1 MRSKSTESHPKDRTP
16 WRRRIAQILCLI
28 LGIVGA
34 FPLFAG
40 LLLRNSRVQRWT
52 NATTERLIH
61 DQFGLSAKYR
71 ATVALWPLELR
82 VDDLSVAA
90 IGSGP
95 PALSVS
101 RVRLRP
107 RLFSLLAGH
116 VDLGEVQVVSP
127 KIHLVIRDGKLSNLS
142 YHLPKAKPSKAK
154 PSTEPPFAS
163 LSVSDAQ
170 LDLDIDGRRIKS
182 SDIDV
187 NVFAERGPTFEITVT
202 DERTTIDM
210 QHTLSATKVNDEI
223 HAVDEDVLCNLELRA
238 HVAPKSVR
246 IRRFAVFGLADLDPK
261 SGTRGVCSR
270 SAFAKDPGQISLQ
283 MTEFAADWAK
293 ASAKISGKIVARV
306 PLSPVNRF
314 LKFPPVKGWVSLNA
328 QVKWDTSH
336 LLPEMAGHLVGEG
349 IELERY
355 HIADKLDAEF
365 SIEKDDLNIKRTEVS
380 FAEGRTIVYDAKIQ
394 PLAKDAP
401 FSSRLVETHG
411 MTFPG
416 LMKALGVTQHTI
428 VAWNFGDGQIT
439 DLKGQLA
446 LPHLEGHLRTDT
458 HDFEVFDRSF
468 DDSARRHMIGV
479 PRALVRGRIV
489 VQPDAFQFQDTV
501 ATFGHSQVYTP
512 LVSIGFAN
520 DLEVVVDNKGS
531 LDLADISPI
540 TTIPMAGRS
549 RLGVR
554 LAGKASDPLLTGNLA
569 VEDLVFGGFPFGSIQ
584 SAKVQFRPLKV
595 QLSEVKA
602 TKGKSDYIVSSASLD
617 FDHPGALIVDAQA
630 SSSKL
635 DIRDFLAMWHF
646 DRDPRYES
654 LSGWGKM
661 NTRVHYAL
669 GGAEDRCGEGFLRV
683 SSQASLQHLEMYE
696 EHYDSANADIDFTWL
711 DMRAGYMGVSI
722 DVPSLTLRKG
732 SGVLLGSVQV
742 RPGAALAAHVVATS
756 IPLGRFTAFGALG
769 RIVDGSVAG
778 VADVSGTL
786 DAPAVD
792 ARVTASRLIVGRN
805 RLGSSD
811 LTIKLESPPRAH
823 FTATSRCGNPIL
835 PPFDLAEYRADK
847 PDGTFHISGQLFGDQ
862 VNIDD
867 LRISR
872 QQNKHAQGAVILK
885 DFDISALNELLP
897 ASQSQEF
904 TGKISGEIQITD
916 FPLAEPAKTKVKLT
930 GFSAQ
935 LGRGNLKLSIQSG
948 ANALKLEAGNIE
960 LSNWALKTAYGQ
972 VAANF
977 KMSAHLAQ
985 LGKDPTIDAEL
996 QLQPVD
1002 IALLKGLFP
1011 KAEILSGEL
1020 KGNLKIKGALSHP
1033 RTEGLLQVGGAELQ
1047 MRGLDWPITN
1057 ANLSIAIGDGE
1068 IRIARGEANLGT
1080 GKILISGGAPLTG
1093 VQLGQVRLDVNATD
1107 IPIPA
1112 NLGVKG
1118 SFDSRLE
1125 VGLDP
1130 NADLV
1135 RPHITG
1141 VVTLDDLEYN
1151 RPVQMTADVSTL
1163 AQRGRRSQVEAYD
1176 PEDDKVDF
1184 DLIVHARSPLRINN
1198 ELIEAEL
1205 VVDKAGLQ
1213 LTGTNQRFGLR
1224 GLLTAKAAG
1233 RIHLRQHTFEIREGS
1248 VRFDDS
1254 TRINPRV
1261 DLRATTEYR
1270 RYSTQAPTTTG
1281 PTSAAPTGTDST
1293 TSATGG
1299 RWRITM
1305 HAHGDADELH
1315 VDLTSDPALSP
1326 DDVFMLLTVGVTRT
1340 ELSQAQSASM
1350 VSSVALEALG
1360 TLSGADK
1367 TVKETIPVID
1377 DFKFSSAYSSR
1388 TGRTEPTVTI
1398 GKRLSE
1404 RIRATVTS
1412 GLAESREVRSNL
1424 EWQLS

>member
-1 MRSKSTESHPKDRTP
+1 MS
-16 WRRRIAQILCLI
+16 
-28 LGIVGA
+28 
-34 FPLFAG
+34 
-40 LLLRNSRVQRWT
+40 
-52 NATTERLIH
+52 
-61 DQFGLSAKYR
+61 
-71 ATVALWPLELR
+71 LWPLELR

-90 IGSGP
+90 IGTGP

-127 KIHLVIRDGKLSNLS
+127 KIRLVMRDGKIANLS
-142 YHLPKAKPSKAK
+142 YHLPKAKKPSRGK

-163 LSVSDAQ
+163 LSVSDAE
-170 LDLDIDGRRIKS
+170 LDLDIDGTKIKS
-182 SDIDV
+182 SDIDID
-187 NVFAERGPTFEITVT
+187 VFAERGPTFEITVT
-202 DERTTIDM
+202 DEKTIVDM
-210 QHTLSATKVNDEI
+210 KHTLGATKVNDEI
-223 HAVDEDVLCNLELRA
+223 HAIDEDVLCNLELKA

-246 IRRFAVFGLADLDPK
+246 IRRFSVFGLADLDPK

-270 SAFAKDPGQISLQ
+270 VTTSKDPGQIALQ
-283 MTEFAADWAK
+283 MTEIAADWAK
-293 ASAKISGKIVARV
+293 GNAKVSGKIVARI
-306 PLSPVNRF
+306 PLPPANRF
-314 LKFPPVKGWVSLNA
+314 LKLPPVKGWISLNA
-328 QVKWDTSH
+328 QVKWDTS
-336 LLPEMAGHLVGEG
+336 LSLPEMSGHLAGEG
-349 IELERY
+349 IQLERY

-365 SIEKDDLNIKRTEVS
+365 SIEKNDLNIKRTEVS

-394 PLAKDAP
+394 PLAAGAP

-416 LMKALGVTQHTI
+416 LMKALGVTPHTI
-428 VAWNFGDGQIT
+428 VGWNFGDGQVT
-439 DLKGQLA
+439 DVKGQLA
-446 LPHLEGHLRTDT
+446 LPHIEGHLRTDT
-458 HDFEVFDRSF
+458 HDFEVFDRAF
-468 DDSARRHMIGV
+468 DDPARRHMIGV
-479 PRALVRGRIV
+479 PKALVRGRIV
-489 VQPDAFQFQDTV
+489 VQPNAFQFQDML

-512 LVSIGFAN
+512 LVSIGFDN
-520 DLEVVVDNKGS
+520 DLEIVVDNKGS

-540 TTIPMAGRS
+540 TTIPMSGRS

-554 LAGKASDPLLTGNLA
+554 LAGKAGDPLLTGNLA
-569 VEDLVFGGFPFGSIQ
+569 VEDFVFGGFPLGSIQ
-584 SAKVQFRPLKV
+584 SAKVLFRPLKV

-602 TKGKSDYIVSSASLD
+602 TKGKSDYIVNSATLD

-630 SSSKL
+630 TSAKL
-635 DIRDFLAMWHF
+635 DVRDFLAMWHF
-646 DRDPRYES
+646 DRDPRYDS
-654 LSGWGKM
+654 LFGWGKTS
-661 NTRVHYAL
+661 TRVHYAL
-669 GGAEDRCGEGFLRV
+669 GGTEDRCGDGFLRITSQV
-683 SSQASLQHLEMYE
+683 SLRHLEMYE
-696 EHYDSANADIDFTWL
+696 EHYDSADADIDFTWA
-711 DMRAGYMGVSI
+711 DMRAGYLGVSI

-742 RPGAALAAHVVATS
+742 RPGAVLVAHAVATS
-756 IPLGRFTAFGALG
+756 IPLGRFNAFGSLG
-769 RIVDGSVAG
+769 RVVDGSVAG

-786 DAPAVD
+786 DAPVVD
-792 ARVTASRLIVGRN
+792 ARVTASRIVIGRN

-811 LTIKLESPPRAH
+811 LTVKLESPPRTG
-823 FTATSRCGNPIL
+823 FTGTSRCGNPIP

-847 PDGTFHISGQLFGDQ
+847 EAGAFHIDGELFGNQ
-862 VNIDD
+862 VNIRD

-872 QQNKHAQGAVILK
+872 QKNKHARGAVILK
-885 DFDISALNELLP
+885 NFDISALTELLP
-897 ASQSQEF
+897 PAQAQDLS
-904 TGKISGEIQITD
+904 GKLSGEIQLDD
-916 FPLAEPAKTKVKLT
+916 FPFAEPAKVKGKLT
-930 GFSAQ
+930 GFSAI
-935 LGRGNLKLSIQSG
+935 LERGTLRLSVQS
-948 ANALKLEAGNIE
+948 ASEPLRLEAGNID
-960 LSNWALKTAYGQ
+960 LSNWALKTSYGQ
-972 VAANF
+972 VSANF

-985 LGKDPTIDAEL
+985 LGQSPSIDAEL

-1002 IALLKGLFP
+1002 LSLFKSFFP
-1011 KAEILSGEL
+1011 KAEMLSGEL
-1020 KGNLKIKGALSHP
+1020 KGSLKIKGALSHP
-1033 RTEGLLQVGGAELQ
+1033 RTEGMLQVGGAELQ
-1047 MRGLDWPITN
+1047 LRSLDWPITN
-1057 ANLSIAIGDGE
+1057 ANLNIAISDGE

-1080 GKILISGGAPLTG
+1080 GKILISGGAPLMG
-1093 VQLGQVRLDVNATD
+1093 VQLGQVRLEVNATD

-1130 NADLV
+1130 NAELV

-1184 DLIVHARSPLRINN
+1184 DLIMHARSPLRINN

-1205 VVDKAGLQ
+1205 VLDKAGLE

-1224 GLLTAKAAG
+1224 GLLTAKASG

-1270 RYSTQAPTTTG
+1270 RYSTQTPTTAGPATG
-1281 PTSAAPTGTDST
+1281 APTGTDST

-1315 VDLTSDPALSP
+1315 VDLTSEPALSP

-1424 EWQLS
+1424 EWQLNRRISVEGSYDNVNDISSSQLGNLGADIRWRMEFR

>member
-1 MRSKSTESHPKDRTP
+1 
-16 WRRRIAQILCLI
+16 
-28 LGIVGA
+28 
-34 FPLFAG
+34 
-40 LLLRNSRVQRWT
+40 
-52 NATTERLIH
+52 
-61 DQFGLSAKYR
+61 
-71 ATVALWPLELR
+71 
-82 VDDLSVAA
+82 
-90 IGSGP
+90 
-95 PALSVS
+95 
-101 RVRLRP
+101 
-107 RLFSLLAGH
+107 

-127 KIHLVIRDGKLSNLS
+127 KITLVIRDGTLTNLS
-142 YHLPKAKPSKAK
+142 YHLPKAKKPSRGK
-154 PSTEPPFAS
+154 PSTDPPFAS

-170 LDLDIDGRRIKS
+170 LDLDIDGRKIKS

-187 NVFAERGPTFEITVT
+187 DVFAERGPTFEITVT
-202 DERTTIDM
+202 DERTIIDM
-210 QHTLSATKVNDEI
+210 QHTLAATKVNDEV
-223 HAVDEDVLCNLELRA
+223 HAIDEDILCNLELKAR
-238 HVAPKSVR
+238 VAPKSVR
-246 IRRFAVFGLADLDPK
+246 IRRFTVFGLADLDPK
-261 SGTRGVCSR
+261 SGTRGACTRAASV
-270 SAFAKDPGQISLQ
+270 KDPGQFSLQ
-283 MTEFAADWAK
+283 MTEIAADWAK
-293 ASAKISGKIVARV
+293 GSAKVSGKIAARL
-306 PLSPVNRF
+306 PLSPANRF
-314 LKFPPVKGWVSLNA
+314 LKMPPVKGWVSLNA
-328 QVKWDTSH
+328 QVKWDTSR
-336 LLPEMAGHLVGEG
+336 LLPEMTGHLVGEG
-349 IELERY
+349 IQLERY
-355 HIADKLDAEF
+355 QLADKLDAEF

-394 PLAKDAP
+394 PLAKGAP

-428 VAWNFGDGQIT
+428 VAWNFGEGQVT
-439 DLKGQLA
+439 DIKGELA
-446 LPHLEGHLRTDT
+446 LPHIEAHLRTDT
-458 HDFEVFDRSF
+458 HDFEVFDRAF
-468 DDSARRHMIGV
+468 DDPARRHMIGV
-479 PRALVRGRIV
+479 ARALVRGRIV
-489 VQPDAFQFQDTV
+489 VEPTAFQFQDTV

-512 LVSIGFAN
+512 LVSIGFDN
-520 DLEVVVDNKGS
+520 DLEVTVDNKGS

-554 LAGKASDPLLTGNLA
+554 LAGKASDPVLTGNLA
-569 VEDLVFGGFPFGSIQ
+569 VEDLVFGGFPLGSIQ
-584 SAKVQFRPLKV
+584 SAKVLFRPLKV

-602 TKGKSDYIVSSASLD
+602 TKGKSDYVVNSATLD

-630 SSSKL
+630 SSAKL
-635 DIRDFLAMWHF
+635 DVRDFLAMWHF

-654 LSGWGKM
+654 LFGWGKTS
-661 NTRVHYAL
+661 TRVHYAL
-669 GGAEDRCGEGFLRV
+669 GGAEDRCGAGFLRV
-683 SSQASLQHLEMYE
+683 SSQASLRHLEMYE
-696 EHYDSANADIDFTWL
+696 EQYDSAEADIDFTWL

-722 DVPSLTLRKG
+722 DLPSLTLRKG
-732 SGVLLGSVQV
+732 PGVLLGSVQV
-742 RPGAALAAHVVATS
+742 RPGAVLAAHAVATG
-756 IPLGRFTAFGALG
+756 IPLGRFNAFGSLG
-769 RIVDGSVAG
+769 RVVDGSVTG

-786 DAPAVD
+786 DAPVVD
-792 ARVTASRLIVGRN
+792 AQVTASRIIIGRS

-811 LTIKLESPPRAH
+811 LTVKLETPPRAS
-823 FTATSRCGNPIL
+823 TSGSSRCGNPIP
-835 PPFDLAEYRADK
+835 PPFDPADYRADK
-847 PDGTFHISGQLFGDQ
+847 AEGAFHIDGQLFGNQ
-862 VNIDD
+862 VRIND
-867 LRISR
+867 LRITR
-872 QQNKHAQGAVILK
+872 QRNKHAQGTVVLK
-885 DFDISALNELLP
+885 DFDISAFNEFLP
-897 ASQSQEF
+897 ASQSQELA
-904 TGKISGEIQITD
+904 GKISGEIQLAD
-916 FPLAEPAKTKVKLT
+916 FPFAEPGKTKGKLA
-930 GFSAQ
+930 GFSA
-935 LGRGNLKLSIQSG
+935 LLERGNLKLSVQS
-948 ANALKLEAGNIE
+948 ANDALRLEAGNID
-960 LSNWALKTAYGQ
+960 LNNWALKTTYGQ

-977 KMSAHLAQ
+977 KMSARLAQ
-985 LGKDPTIDAEL
+985 LGQNPSIDAEL

-1002 IALLKGLFP
+1002 ISALKGFFP

-1033 RTEGLLQVGGAELQ
+1033 RTEGQLQVGGAELQ
-1047 MRGLDWPITN
+1047 LRGLDWPITN
-1057 ANLSIAIGDGE
+1057 ANLTIAISDGE

-1080 GKILISGGAPLTG
+1080 GKVLISGGAPLKG
-1093 VQLGQVRLDVNATD
+1093 LQLGQVRLDVNATD
-1107 IPIPA
+1107 VPIPS

-1130 NADLV
+1130 NAELI
-1135 RPHITG
+1135 RPHVTG
-1141 VVTLDDLEYN
+1141 VVTLDNLEYN

-1184 DLIVHARSPLRINN
+1184 DLIMHARSPLRINN

-1205 VVDKAGLQ
+1205 VVDKAGLE
-1213 LTGTNQRFGLR
+1213 LMGTNQRFGLR

-1248 VRFDDS
+1248 VRFDDT

-1281 PTSAAPTGTDST
+1281 PTSASPTGTDST

-1424 EWQLS
+1424 EWQLSRRMSVEGSYDNVNDISSSQLGNLGADIRWRMEFR